1 MGGTPHSDSMIAV
14 RSAHR
19 FSAAL
24 LLSFLLLASTAA
36 AQSDTDDD
44 GVDDQ
49 DDDCPDTPEGDS
61 VDGRGCS
68 SSQRDSDGDGVA
80 NGDDQCPDT
89 AEGANVDADGCS
101 DAQHS
106 TGVPDADE
114 DGVNDAEDECTETE
128 PGRTVNP
135 EGCAEYQ
142 MDGDHDGVPNHED
155 ECPETPVSERRE
167 VDGEGCTGF
176 FDETFMADAPV
187 VGRISKGWALSAGS
201 ASMILAGI
209 GWTYRAGRVIV
220 STGVFGK
227 RQKKRFMKRIK
238 AARSTLELDEIR
250 RELNKDNDK
259 GRFPDGM
266 FADLMTSLEQR
277 RMSLINRSS
286 TAPKADLRTRI
297 RPGGGRPGR

>member
-1 MGGTPHSDSMIAV
+1 MIAV
-14 RSAHR
+14 RNAHR

-24 LLSFLLLASTAA
+24 LLSLLLFASTAT
-36 AQSDTDDD
+36 AQSDADDD

-49 DDDCPDTPEGDS
+49 DDECPDTPEGDS

-68 SSQRDSDGDGVA
+68 SSQRDSDGDGVE

-101 DAQHS
+101 DADRS
-106 TGVPDADE
+106 SGSGVPDADE
-114 DGVNDAEDECTETE
+114 DG
-128 PGRTVNP
+128 
-135 EGCAEYQ
+135 
-142 MDGDHDGVPNHED
+142 DHDGVPDHTD
-155 ECPETPVSERRE
+155 ECPDTPDSERRE
-167 VDGEGCTGF
+167 VDVEGCTGF

-187 VGRISKGWALSAGS
+187 VGRISKGGALSVGS

-220 STGVFGK
+220 STGIFGK
-227 RQKKRFMKRIK
+227 RHKKRYMKRIK

-266 FADLMTSLEQR
+266 FADLMASQEQR
-277 RMSLINRSS
+277 RMSLISRSS